1 MARRKRLPTQ
11 KLHEIVCMILE
22 NALHGDKGYS
32 TDAEGYITIQEIHA
46 HLLNEQDKLVGD
58 GNGLYYEDC
67 YNISELIKKGINPWL
82 EPLGKAIYS
91 KKAGRTFV
99 YKGYDGVL
107 EDYKSSREMHSSKPI
122 EEGMFEFVKGTVTF
136 QTMAAIRNRIR
147 SIEQEADRKSRTA
160 KFSPRSLML
169 LKNLACG
176 GAFLCFEESEYEFC
190 EDYQERIARE
200 QTLLLTLTDAIIR
213 QQVVKV
219 SYQPFHF
226 PRAKELEFHPHYIRR
241 VGKKLMVY
249 GFCKDKDSEADYVL
263 TNLIIRRILSIE
275 SLSETVPFRSAQRFG
290 IDYNHNFFRH
300 TMTFNANIRNNDR
313 FSPVKVILKIRKSY
327 RTQPD
332 GRMVYP
338 FERILSEPLH
348 HSQKICEDYPSD
360 KNYGYISLNV
370 SDYLYIKPIL
380 LSWGSYI
387 EVVSPQDLREKMAEE
402 VKLMVRN
409 YLTEES
415 KQQHKG
421 LTLSSETTSR
431 GNS

>member
-1 MARRKRLPTQ
+1 MARKRRLSTQ
-11 KLHEIVCMILE
+11 KLHEIICMILE
-22 NALHGDKGYS
+22 KALHGDKDYS
-32 TDAEGYITIQEIHA
+32 TDVEGYITIEDIHA

-58 GNGLYYEDC
+58 GKGLYYEDC

-82 EPLGKAIYS
+82 EPLGKAVYS

-99 YKGYDGVL
+99 YKGYNGIL
-107 EDYKSSREMHSSKPI
+107 EDYKFSREMHSSKPI

-147 SIEQEADRKSRTA
+147 SIEQEANKKSKTA
-160 KFSPRSLML
+160 KFSSRSLML
-169 LKNLACG
+169 LESLKCG
-176 GAFLCFEESEYEFC
+176 GAFLCFEESEYEFS
-190 EDYQERIARE
+190 EDYQKHIARE
-200 QTLLLTLTDAIIR
+200 QALLLTLTDAIIL

-226 PRAKELEFHPHYIRR
+226 VQAKELEFHPHYIRR

-249 GFCKDKDSEADYVL
+249 GFCKDKDSEAEYVL
-263 TNLIIRRILSIE
+263 TNLIIRRIHSIE
-275 SLSETVPFRSAQRFG
+275 SLSEAIPFRSAQRFG
-290 IDYNHNFFRH
+290 IDYNHKFFRH

-313 FSPVKVILKIRKSY
+313 YSPVEVILKIRKSY

-332 GRMVYP
+332 GRMIYP

-360 KNYGYISLNV
+360 KSFGYISLNV

-402 VKLMVRN
+402 VRLMARN
-409 YLTEES
+409 YLTGES
-415 KQQHKG
+415 KQQYKG

-431 GNS
+431 ENS

>member
-1 MARRKRLPTQ
+1 MARKRRLSTQ
-11 KLHEIVCMILE
+11 KLHEIICMILE
-22 NALHGDKGYS
+22 KALHGDKDYS
-32 TDAEGYITIQEIHA
+32 TDVEGYITIEDIHA

-58 GNGLYYEDC
+58 GKGLYYEDC

-82 EPLGKAIYS
+82 EPLGKAVYS

-99 YKGYDGVL
+99 YKGYNGIL
-107 EDYKSSREMHSSKPI
+107 EDYKFSREMHSSKPI

-136 QTMAAIRNRIR
+136 QAMAAIRNRIR
-147 SIEQEADRKSRTA
+147 SIEQEANKKSKTA
-160 KFSPRSLML
+160 KFSSRSLML
-169 LKNLACG
+169 LESLKCG
-176 GAFLCFEESEYEFC
+176 GAFLCFEESEYEFS
-190 EDYQERIARE
+190 EDYQKHIARE
-200 QTLLLTLTDAIIR
+200 QALLLTLTDAIIL

-226 PRAKELEFHPHYIRR
+226 VQAKELEFHPHYIRR

-249 GFCKDKDSEADYVL
+249 GFCKDKDSEAEYVL
-263 TNLIIRRILSIE
+263 TNLIIRRIHSIE
-275 SLSETVPFRSAQRFG
+275 SLSEAIPFRSAQRFG
-290 IDYNHNFFRH
+290 IDYNHKFFRH

-313 FSPVKVILKIRKSY
+313 YSPVEVILKIRKSY

-332 GRMVYP
+332 GRMIYP

-360 KNYGYISLNV
+360 KSFGYISLNV

-402 VKLMVRN
+402 VRLMARN
-409 YLTEES
+409 YLTGES
-415 KQQHKG
+415 KQQYKG

-431 GNS
+431 ENS

>member
-1 MARRKRLPTQ
+1 
-11 KLHEIVCMILE
+11 MILE
-22 NALHGDKGYS
+22 KALHEDKGYG
-32 TDAEGYITIQEIHA
+32 TDVEGYITIEDIHA

-58 GNGLYYEDC
+58 GKGLYYEDC

-82 EPLGKAIYS
+82 EPLGKAVYS

-99 YKGYDGVL
+99 YKGYNGIL
-107 EDYKSSREMHSSKPI
+107 EDYKFSREMHSSKPI
-122 EEGMFEFVKGTVTF
+122 EEGIFEFVKGTVTF

-147 SIEQEADRKSRTA
+147 SIEQEANKKSKTA
-160 KFSPRSLML
+160 KFSSRSLML
-169 LKNLACG
+169 LESLKCG
-176 GAFLCFEESEYEFC
+176 GPFLCFEESEYEFS
-190 EDYQERIARE
+190 EDYLKNIARE
-200 QTLLLTLTDAIIR
+200 QTLLLTLTDAIIL

-226 PRAKELEFHPHYIRR
+226 AQAKELEFHPHYIRR

-249 GFCKDKDSEADYVL
+249 GFCKDKDSEAEYVL
-263 TNLIIRRILSIE
+263 TNLIIRRIHSIE
-275 SLSETVPFRSAQRFG
+275 SLSEAVPFRSAQRFG
-290 IDYNHNFFRH
+290 IDYNHKFFRH

-313 FSPVKVILKIRKSY
+313 YSPIEVILKIRKSY

-332 GRMVYP
+332 GRMIYP

-360 KNYGYISLNV
+360 KSFGYISLNV

-387 EVVSPQDLREKMAEE
+387 EVVSPQDLREKMTEE
-402 VKLMVRN
+402 VRLMARN
-409 YLTEES
+409 YLNGES
-415 KQQHKG
+415 KQQ
-421 LTLSSETTSR
+421 
-431 GNS
+431 

>member
-1 MARRKRLPTQ
+1 MAKRKRLPTQ
-11 KLHEIVCMILE
+11 KLHEIICMILE
-22 NALHGDKGYS
+22 KALHEDKGYS
-32 TDAEGYITIQEIHA
+32 TDVEGYITIEDIHA

-58 GNGLYYEDC
+58 GKGLYYEDC

-82 EPLGKAIYS
+82 EPLGKAVYS
-91 KKAGRTFV
+91 KKSGRTFV
-99 YKGYDGVL
+99 YKGYNGIL
-107 EDYKSSREMHSSKPI
+107 EDYKFSREMHSSKPI

-147 SIEQEADRKSRTA
+147 SIEQEANKKSQTA
-160 KFSPRSLML
+160 KCSSRSLML
-169 LKNLACG
+169 LESLKCG
-176 GAFLCFEESEYEFC
+176 GPFLCFEESEYEFS
-190 EDYQERIARE
+190 EDYQKHIARE
-200 QTLLLTLTDAIIR
+200 QTLLLTLTDAIIL

-226 PRAKELEFHPHYIRR
+226 VQAKELEFHPHYIRR

-249 GFCKDKDSEADYVL
+249 GFCKDKDSEAEYVL
-263 TNLIIRRILSIE
+263 TNLIIRRIHSIE
-275 SLSETVPFRSAQRFG
+275 SLSEAIPFRSAQRFG
-290 IDYNHNFFRH
+290 IDYNHKFFRH

-313 FSPVKVILKIRKSY
+313 YSPVEVILKIRKSY

-332 GRMVYP
+332 GRMIYP

-360 KNYGYISLNV
+360 KSFGYISLNV

-402 VKLMVRN
+402 VRLMARN
-409 YLTEES
+409 YLTGES
-415 KQQHKG
+415 KQQYKG

-431 GNS
+431 ENS